1 MRKKKCSF
9 SLGTILSIDTIA
21 VFLRQLNV
29 KISQIYVKMKISQA
43 AGNVCTIFASTT
55 QKQETEDSSDSKIIY
70 LKDSNCAIKSQASLS
85 AFTSYRV
92 GGAAEWYVAPRNL
105 EALQAS
111 IEYAKEHQLA
121 VTILGAGSNLLVSD
135 RGLPGLVI
143 STRHLRH
150 SYFDPHTGQLTVA
163 AGESI
168 PTLAWEAAKLGW
180 QGLEWAVGIPGTVG
194 GAVVMNA
201 GAHNSCIADMLVSA
215 EVLSP
220 DGTLETLTPAQIGYS
235 YRASSLQ
242 SSESP
247 TERRCQRIVT
257 QATFQLQPGTDPGL
271 VLAVTK
277 QHKQHRL
284 TTQPYNFPS
293 CGSVFRNP
301 TPYTAGWLIE
311 QTGLKG
317 YQIGG
322 AQVALLHAN
331 FIVNRGG
338 AKASDIFSLIRHIQQ
353 QVKEHWSI
361 CLQPEVKMIGEFL
374 ATG

>member
-1 MRKKKCSF
+1 M
-9 SLGTILSIDTIA
+9 
-21 VFLRQLNV
+21 FLRHLKV
-29 KISQIYVKMKISQA
+29 KISQAYVKMKIYRA
-43 AGNVCTIFASTT
+43 VENVCTIFASTT
-55 QKQETEDSSDSKIIY
+55 QKQNPEKSSLSNIIY
-70 LKDSNCAIKSQASLS
+70 LKDTDCTIKSQASLS

-92 GGAAEWYVAPRNL
+92 GGSAEWYVAPRNL

-111 IEYAKEHQLA
+111 VEYAKEQGLP

-143 STRHLRH
+143 STRCLRH
-150 SYFDPHTGQLTVA
+150 NKFDPQTGQLTVA

-168 PTLAWEAAKLGW
+168 PGLAWEAAKLGW

-215 EVLSP
+215 RVLSP
-220 DGTLETLTPAQIGYS
+220 DGTLETLTPTQIGYG
-235 YRASSLQ
+235 YRTSSLQ
-242 SSESP
+242 SGDSS
-247 TERRCQRIVT
+247 THGGCQRIVT
-257 QATFQLQPGTDPGL
+257 QATFQLQPGIDPAQ

-284 TTQPYNFPS
+284 ATQPYNFPS

-301 TPYTAGWLIE
+301 APYAAGWLIE

-338 AKASDIFSLIRHIQQ
+338 AKANDIFCLIRYIQQ
-353 QVKEHWSI
+353 QVKERWSI
-361 CLQPEVKMIGEFL
+361 YLQPEVKMMGEFQ
-374 ATG
+374 AAG

>member
-1 MRKKKCSF
+1 M
-9 SLGTILSIDTIA
+9 TT
-21 VFLRQLNV
+21 
-29 KISQIYVKMKISQA
+29 SQA
-43 AGNVCTIFASTT
+43 AGNVCTVSDLTT
-55 QKQETEDSSDSKIIY
+55 KKQETANSVDSKVIY
-70 LKDSNCAIKSQASLS
+70 LPGTNCVIRSQASLS

-111 IEYAKEHQLA
+111 LEYAKEQNLK

-135 RGLPGLVI
+135 QGIPGLVI
-143 STRHLRH
+143 ATRHLR
-150 SYFDPHTGQLTVA
+150 SKYFDPKTGLLTVA

-168 PTLAWEAAKLGW
+168 PSLAWEAADLGC

-201 GAHNSCIADMLVSA
+201 GAHNSCIADMLVSIQ
-215 EVLSP
+215 VLSP
-220 DGTLETLTPAQIGYS
+220 DWTTATLTPDQLGYN
-235 YRASSLQ
+235 YRSSSLQ
-242 SSESP
+242 GGD
-247 TERRCQRIVT
+247 RIVT
-257 QATFQLQPGTDPGL
+257 QATFQLQPGADPAT
-271 VLAVTK
+271 VLASTK

-284 TTQPYNFPS
+284 STQPYNFPS

-301 TPYTAGWLIE
+301 KPYAAGWLIE

-322 AQVALLHAN
+322 AQVAQLHAN

-338 AKASDIFSLIRHIQQ
+338 AKASDIFCLIRHIQY
-353 QVKEHWSI
+353 QVQDRWSI
-361 CLQPEVKMIGEFL
+361 WLEPEVKMIGEFQ
-374 ATG
+374 AAC